1 MSKRWQLALAALTV
15 SACAPTPSSPVKVSA
30 LVLDGQGAFVP
41 QTVELLNIEGLPEVD
56 PITLQGPAANLVG
69 GARITVDSNDPQLQ
83 GSLTDTQ
90 LIDALVKDKG
100 NPPRGSYVQKDD
112 VLWPADFD
120 TWNLATTYYNF
131 QQAFAYW
138 QDVVN
143 VPAEELTG
151 NTVYFFAEFTLTDQS
166 TKPQVDNALFFP
178 PIQGFVVLPFNT
190 LQKVPLSMSPG
201 VIAHEFSHRVFN
213 RRAYSG
219 QSVPQPFN
227 EWGGLFQTPGLNLLK
242 SIDEGL
248 ADYHA
253 VGASCQSP
261 YGCDPRFLAASFD
274 DSGTGNIVD
283 DRDMSLGDKCL
294 TEALW
299 TQYQTY
305 DANKFSNAGLQYKL
319 GTVFASALYHAGES
333 GGPATRVELERAVA
347 ATYADTTPATP
358 GIREL
363 IANNL
368 QTPTGFTLA
377 LVANAFVQHVSDTPL
392 KVELCNQFMDHL
404 QISHAD
410 LPDCPASASGGTTCP
425 ALTLGTP

>member
-1 MSKRWQLALAALTV
+1 
-15 SACAPTPSSPVKVSA
+15 
-30 LVLDGQGAFVP
+30 
-41 QTVELLNIEGLPEVD
+41 
-56 PITLQGPAANLVG
+56 
-69 GARITVDSNDPQLQ
+69 
-83 GSLTDTQ
+83 
-90 LIDALVKDKG
+90 
-100 NPPRGSYVQKDD
+100 
-112 VLWPADFD
+112 
-120 TWNLATTYYNF
+120 
-131 QQAFAYW
+131 
-138 QDVVN
+138 
-143 VPAEELTG
+143 
-151 NTVYFFAEFTLTDQS
+151 
-166 TKPQVDNALFFP
+166 
-178 PIQGFVVLPFNT
+178 
-190 LQKVPLSMSPG
+190 MSPG

-242 SIDEGL
+242 SLDEGL

-261 YGCDPRFLAASFD
+261 YGCDPRFLAASFG
-274 DSGTGNIVD
+274 DSGTGNLVD

-305 DANKFSNAGLQYKL
+305 DVNKFSNAGLQYKL

-347 ATYADTTPATP
+347 ATYADTTPGTP

-404 QISHAD
+404 QISHAE

-425 ALTLGTP
+425 ALDLGTP